1 MGDES
6 YLSYLFGDSKFSL
19 KTSEFIKRLEEI
31 EQEEREYKVVFTDL
45 EDLERSIREAGYR
58 PMEVRPLRSFT
69 TRVEPAYDELT
80 VRTYNEAVYD
90 LAAVMTRVEPVTVA
104 ANPHRTVRRRGYQ
117 SRYRTMEDF
126 YGFDF

>member
-19 KTSEFIKRLEEI
+19 KTAEFFKHLEEI
-31 EQEEREYKVVFTDL
+31 EQEEREYKAVFTDL

-58 PMEVRPLRSFT
+58 PMEVRPLRGF
-69 TRVEPAYDELT
+69 TRVEPAYNELT
-80 VRTYNEAVYD
+80 VQTYNEAVQD

-104 ANPHRTVRRRGYQ
+104 TNPNRTVRRRGYQ
-117 SRYRTMEDF
+117 SRPRTIENF

>member
-1 MGDES
+1 
-6 YLSYLFGDSKFSL
+6 
-19 KTSEFIKRLEEI
+19 
-31 EQEEREYKVVFTDL
+31 
-45 EDLERSIREAGYR
+45 
-58 PMEVRPLRSFT
+58 MEVRPLRGFT

-80 VRTYNEAVYD
+80 VRTYNEAVQD

-104 ANPHRTVRRRGYQ
+104 TNPHRTVRRRGYQ